1 MVNLKRNKH
10 ERDYYDGNERV
21 VRLFGSLERMLS
33 GMEQLVANH
42 RPTLGGERFLTDR
55 EVSVRLKVSRRTLQ
69 EWRTNGQIAYIALG
83 GKVLYR
89 ESEIQQ
95 MLERYHQRA
104 WQ

>member
-1 MVNLKRNKH
+1 MS
-10 ERDYYDGNERV
+10 EIITDGNERV
-21 VRLFGSLERMLS
+21 ARLFDSLERMLS
-33 GMEQLVANH
+33 GMERLVANH
-42 RPTLGGERFLTDR
+42 HPTFGGERFLTDR

-69 EWRTNGQIAYIALG
+69 EWRTNGQIAYITLG

-95 MLERYHQRA
+95 MLEKYHQKA

>member
-1 MVNLKRNKH
+1 MSEIITN
-10 ERDYYDGNERV
+10 ENERV

-33 GMEQLVANH
+33 GMERLVANH

-69 EWRTNGQIAYIALG
+69 EWRTNGQVAYISLG

-89 ESEIQQ
+89 ESEIQR
-95 MLERYHQRA
+95 MLEKYHRQA

>member
-1 MVNLKRNKH
+1 MS
-10 ERDYYDGNERV
+10 EIITDGNERV
-21 VRLFGSLERMLS
+21 VRLFGSLERMVS
-33 GMEQLVANH
+33 GIERLVANP

-69 EWRTNGQIAYIALG
+69 EWRTNGQIAYITLG

-95 MLERYHQRA
+95 MMEKYHQKA